1 MAAVRRL
8 GWVLV
13 VTGSFLVI
21 LMTGITIAV
30 ARTIARP
37 ESEPGSH
44 FTGTHAD
51 VVSMYRIFG
60 LVIAV
65 GLLSFGAGVW
75 QVRTDRRP
83 NPVVLLVMLLLVA
96 ALYMVARRMM

>member
-13 VTGSFLVI
+13 GIGSFLVVLI
-21 LMTGITIAV
+21 TGVTISV
-30 ARTIARP
+30 VRTMARP

-51 VVSMYRIFG
+51 ALTMLRVFG
-60 LVIAV
+60 MLIAM
-65 GLLSFGAGVW
+65 GLLSIGTGVW
-75 QVRTDRRP
+75 QIRTDRRP
-83 NPVVLLVMLLLVA
+83 NPVVLLVMLALVA
-96 ALYMVARRMM
+96 ITYFVARSI